1 MACSGPTHS
10 PQTTTETH
18 GPCSA
23 GPVAGRRKD
32 TARRSLTGPSGGARL
47 RTHPDGL
54 TTTNMTDTDAAS
66 ASDPRAVRTQG
77 IYDPESRD
85 YEQPVVIF
93 EEGRVRELRDDV
105 PNDIPLVADHDG
117 VAIPG
122 LVDAHSHATIRPWEG
137 DQLGQ
142 LGAHRTTATVKAVNN
157 LRTDLEA
164 GTTTMRLMAEE
175 GYLDVRLAEAE
186 QAGELDSPRLLP
198 SGIHLTPTDGHG
210 MVHTATDGV
219 EEIRRRIRENMREGA
234 THTKYF
240 ATGGIS
246 SDTGSPGQAQYS
258 REEVQTI
265 VEETHRHEK
274 QVATH
279 AHGGAG
285 ARMAI
290 EEGVDTI
297 EHASLF
303 GEEEIE
309 LLAGSDQYVVGNFA
323 IGSHPRGIEAG
334 DADNPAIMAKLRE
347 SRDKSATAWE
357 QIIDADLNLA
367 IGTDSMHG
375 FMYYEAGKLVELG
388 AEPERALNAATLDAA
403 RAIDR
408 ADEVG
413 RVAPGKRGD
422 LVLLD
427 GDPTIDIGVL
437 EHPVGVFKDGIQ
449 VA

>member
-1 MACSGPTHS
+1 MNDPD
-10 PQTTTETH
+10 TET
-18 GPCSA
+18 SA
-23 GPVAGRRKD
+23 EV
-32 TARRSLTGPSGGARL
+32 
-47 RTHPDGL
+47 
-54 TTTNMTDTDAAS
+54 
-66 ASDPRAVRTQG
+66 RAVRTEG
-77 IYDPESRD
+77 IYNPESRD
-85 YEQPVVIF
+85 YDKTVVVF
-93 EEGRVRELRDDV
+93 EGGHVSELRDDV
-105 PNDIPLVADHDG
+105 PTDVPLVADHDG

-122 LVDAHSHATIRPWEG
+122 LVDAHSHATIRPWDGNQIE
-137 DQLGQ
+137 Q

-157 LRTDLEA
+157 LRADLEA

-186 QAGELDSPRLLP
+186 QADELESPRLLP

-210 MVHTATDGV
+210 MVHTATDGA

-234 THTKYF
+234 THTKFF

-246 SDTGSPGQAQYS
+246 SDTGSPGQSQYS

-265 VEETHRHEK
+265 VDETHRHEK
-274 QVATH
+274 HVATH

-303 GEEEIE
+303 GDEEIDMLE
-309 LLAGSDQYVVGNFA
+309 GSDQYVVGNFA
-323 IGSHPRGIEAG
+323 IGSHPNGIEAG

-347 SRDKSATAWE
+347 SREKSADAW
-357 QIIDADLNLA
+357 QKILAADVNIA

-375 FMYYEAGKLVELG
+375 YMYYEAGKIVEFG
-388 AEPERALNAATLDAA
+388 ATPERALNAATLDAA
-403 RAIDR
+403 RAIR
-408 ADEVG
+408 REDEVG
-413 RVAPGKRGD
+413 SVVPGKRGD

-427 GDPTIDIGVL
+427 GDPTVDISAL
-437 EHPVGVFKDGIQ
+437 AEPVGVFKDGVR

>member
-1 MACSGPTHS
+1 MNDSDTE
-10 PQTTTETH
+10 TTE
-18 GPCSA
+18 
-23 GPVAGRRKD
+23 
-32 TARRSLTGPSGGARL
+32 L
-47 RTHPDGL
+47 
-54 TTTNMTDTDAAS
+54 
-66 ASDPRAVRTQG
+66 RAVRTKG
-77 IYDPESRD
+77 IYDPEHRD
-85 YEQPVVIF
+85 YDRTVVVF
-93 EEGRVRELRDDV
+93 EAGRVSEIRDDV
-105 PNDIPLVADHDG
+105 PNDVPLVADHDG
-117 VAIPG
+117 VATPG

-137 DQLGQ
+137 NQLGQ
-142 LGAHRTTATVKAVNN
+142 LGAHRTTATVRAVNN

-186 QAGELDSPRLLP
+186 QSGELESPRLLP

-210 MVHTATDGV
+210 MVHSATDGV

-246 SDTGSPGQAQYS
+246 SDTGSPGQSQYS
-258 REEVQTI
+258 REEVRTI
-265 VEETHRHEK
+265 VDETHRHEK
-274 QVATH
+274 HVATH

-297 EHASLF
+297 EHANLF
-303 GEEEIE
+303 GDEEIDMLE
-309 LLAGSDQYVVGNFA
+309 GSDQYVVGNFA

-347 SRDKSATAWE
+347 SRETSAEAWR
-357 QIIDADLNLA
+357 QILQTDVNIA

-375 FMYYEAGKLVELG
+375 YMYYEAGKIVELG
-388 AEPERALNAATLDAA
+388 ATTEQALNAATLDAA

-408 ADEVG
+408 EDEVG
-413 RVAPGKRGD
+413 SVTPGKRGD

-427 GDPTIDIGVL
+427 GDPTEDISAL
-437 EHPVGVFKDGIQ
+437 ENPAGVFKDGVR

>member
-1 MACSGPTHS
+1 MNDPD
-10 PQTTTETH
+10 TETA
-18 GPCSA
+18 PE
-23 GPVAGRRKD
+23 
-32 TARRSLTGPSGGARL
+32 L
-47 RTHPDGL
+47 
-54 TTTNMTDTDAAS
+54 
-66 ASDPRAVRTQG
+66 RAVRTTG
-77 IYDPESRD
+77 IYDPETRD
-85 YEQPVVIF
+85 YGKTVVVF
-93 EEGRVRELRDDV
+93 EGGRVRELRDDV
-105 PNDIPLVADHDG
+105 PNDVPLVADHDG

-137 DQLGQ
+137 DQIGQ
-142 LGAHRTTATVKAVNN
+142 LGAHRTTATVRAVNN

-175 GYLDVRLAEAE
+175 GYLDVRLADAE
-186 QAGELDSPRLLP
+186 QAGEIESPRLLP

-210 MVHTATDGV
+210 MVHSATDGV

-246 SDTGSPGQAQYS
+246 SDTGSPGQSQYS

-265 VEETHRHEK
+265 VGETHRHEK
-274 QVATH
+274 HVATH

-297 EHASLF
+297 EHANLF
-303 GEEEIE
+303 GDEEIDM
-309 LLAGSDQYVVGNFA
+309 LDGSDQYVVGNFA

-347 SRDKSATAWE
+347 SRTKSTAAWE
-357 QIIDADLNLA
+357 QILATDLNIA

-375 FMYYEAGKLVELG
+375 FMYYEAGKIVELG
-388 AEPERALNAATLDAA
+388 ATPQRALNAATLDAA

-408 ADEVG
+408 EHEVG
-413 RVAPGKRGD
+413 SVAPGKRGD

-427 GDPTIDIGVL
+427 GDPTADIGVL
-437 EHPVGVFKDGIQ
+437 EAPVGVFKDGVR

>member
-1 MACSGPTHS
+1 MNDLD
-10 PQTTTETH
+10 TET
-18 GPCSA
+18 SA
-23 GPVAGRRKD
+23 E
-32 TARRSLTGPSGGARL
+32 L
-47 RTHPDGL
+47 
-54 TTTNMTDTDAAS
+54 
-66 ASDPRAVRTQG
+66 RAVRTKG
-77 IYDPESRD
+77 IYNPESRD
-85 YEQPVVIF
+85 YDKTVVVF
-93 EEGRVRELRDDV
+93 EGGRVSELRDDV
-105 PNDIPLVADHDG
+105 PNDVPLVADHDG

-137 DQLGQ
+137 DQIGQ

-186 QAGELDSPRLLP
+186 QSGEIESPRLLP

-210 MVHTATDGV
+210 MVHSATDGV

-234 THTKYF
+234 THTKFF

-246 SDTGSPGQAQYS
+246 SDTGSPGQSQYS
-258 REEVQTI
+258 REEIQMI
-265 VEETHRHEK
+265 VDETHRHEK
-274 QVATH
+274 HVATH

-297 EHASLF
+297 EHANLF
-303 GEEEIE
+303 GDEEIDMLE
-309 LLAGSDQYVVGNFA
+309 GSDQYVVGNFA
-323 IGSHPRGIEAG
+323 IGSHPRGIETG

-347 SRDKSATAWE
+347 SRVKSADAWQ
-357 QIIDADLNLA
+357 QILETDVNIA

-375 FMYYEAGKLVELG
+375 YMYYEAGKIVELG
-388 AEPERALNAATLDAA
+388 ATTERALNAATLDAA

-408 ADEVG
+408 EDEVG
-413 RVAPGKRGD
+413 SVTPGKRGD

-427 GDPTIDIGVL
+427 DDPTADISAL
-437 EHPVGVFKDGIQ
+437 ENPAGVFKDGVR

>member
-1 MACSGPTHS
+1 MNDSDTE
-10 PQTTTETH
+10 TTE
-18 GPCSA
+18 
-23 GPVAGRRKD
+23 
-32 TARRSLTGPSGGARL
+32 L
-47 RTHPDGL
+47 
-54 TTTNMTDTDAAS
+54 
-66 ASDPRAVRTQG
+66 RAVRTTG

-85 YEQPVVIF
+85 YDRTVVVF
-93 EEGRVRELRDDV
+93 EGGRVSEVRDDV
-105 PNDIPLVADHDG
+105 PNDVPLVADHDG

-137 DQLGQ
+137 NQLGQ
-142 LGAHRTTATVKAVNN
+142 LGAHRTTATVRAVNN

-186 QAGELDSPRLLP
+186 QSGEIESPRLLP

-210 MVHTATDGV
+210 MVHSATDGV

-246 SDTGSPGQAQYS
+246 SDTGSPGQSQYS
-258 REEVQTI
+258 REEVRTI
-265 VEETHRHEK
+265 VDETHRHEK
-274 QVATH
+274 HVATH

-297 EHASLF
+297 EHANLF
-303 GEEEIE
+303 GDEEIE
-309 LLAGSDQYVVGNFA
+309 MLQGSDQYVVGNFA

-347 SRDKSATAWE
+347 SRKTSAEAWR
-357 QIIDADLNLA
+357 QILGTDVNIA

-375 FMYYEAGKLVELG
+375 YMYYEAGKIVELG
-388 AEPERALNAATLDAA
+388 ATTEQALNAATLDAA

-408 ADEVG
+408 EDEVG
-413 RVAPGKRGD
+413 SVTPGKRGD

-427 GDPTIDIGVL
+427 GDPTDDISTL
-437 EHPVGVFKDGIQ
+437 ETPAGVFKDG
-449 VA
+449 VRVV